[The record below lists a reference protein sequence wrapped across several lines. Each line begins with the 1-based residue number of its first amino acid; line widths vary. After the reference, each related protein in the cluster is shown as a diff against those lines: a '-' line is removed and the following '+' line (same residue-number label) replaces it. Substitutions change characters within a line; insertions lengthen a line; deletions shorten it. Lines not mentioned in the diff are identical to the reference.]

1 MRTLA
6 TKFSMP
12 AWHEVPTAFEMPV
25 YKNGMDYLIDGEV
38 LTWRGE
44 GIEVRSPLLFKEGSE
59 IKVPLLGTYPALDE
73 AEAMQALNA
82 AEHAYG
88 GGAGDWPQMTA
99 EKRIEALKE
108 FVWHMR
114 PLERQFALLQMWE
127 TGKPYRAC
135 LDEFKRTLKYIEDTI
150 VHLYQLEEESSG
162 ISKAENYMYQVRRC
176 PLGIC
181 LCMGPFNYPL
191 NETFALAIPAL
202 IMGNSVIIKPPRYGA
217 LCTIPLLEA
226 FARSFPSGVVNLIN
240 GHGPEIIPPI
250 MATGKISVLGFT
262 GSTGAARKIV
272 DQHPAN
278 NRLRTILGLE
288 AKNPAFVFA
297 DADLALAVKECI
309 SGSLEFNGQRCTAI
323 KHIWVEDKI
332 VDQFLALL
340 SAEIEKVQWGMP
352 WEENVMITPLAEANK
367 AQWLNELAQDAVDK
381 GAAIINDS
389 GGEVRGNL
397 FCPAVLYPVTSE
409 MEIWSVE
416 QFGPLIPV
424 SSFKSFDEISDYM
437 INSEHGQQASVF
449 TTSSEN
455 ASKMIDMLVNQVSR
469 VNLNAQCRRS
479 PDELPFTG
487 RKDSAEGTLSVTDAL
502 RSFSIRSLVVAN
514 EQGRELFFRTL
525 ESGQSRF
532 LKI

>member
-1 MRTLA
+1 MGTLA
-6 TKFSMP
+6 TEMTMP
-12 AWHEVPTAFEMPV
+12 VWHEVPAGFEMPD
-25 YKNGMDYLIDGEV
+25 YKGGMDYLIDGKV
-38 LTWRGE
+38 TTWKGE
-44 GIEVRSPLLFKEGSE
+44 GIEVRSPLLFQDGPQT
-59 IKVPLLGTYPALDE
+59 IAPLIGHYPDLDE
-73 AEAMQALNA
+73 AEAMRALSA
-82 AEHAYG
+82 AERAYG
-88 GGAGDWPQMTA
+88 GGAGAWPQMTA
-99 EKRIEALKE
+99 EQRIEALKE
-108 FVWHMR
+108 FLWHMR

-127 TGKPYRAC
+127 TSKPYRSC

-150 VHLYQLEEESSG
+150 IHLHQLEEESSG
-162 ISKAENYMYQVRRC
+162 ISKAENYMFQVRRC

-226 FARSFPSGVVNLIN
+226 FARSFPPGVVNVIN
-240 GHGPEIIPPI
+240 GHGPQIIPPI
-250 MATGKISVLGFT
+250 MTSGRISVLGFT
-262 GSTGAARKIV
+262 GSTAAARKIV

-278 NRLRTILGLE
+278 NRLRTLLGLE

-297 DADLALAVKECI
+297 DADLDLAVKECI
-309 SGSLEFNGQRCTAI
+309 SGALEFNGQRCTAI

-332 VDQFLALL
+332 VEQFLARL
-340 SAEIEKVQWGMP
+340 SAEIERVRCGMP
-352 WEENVMITPLAEANK
+352 WEEGVTITPLAEANK
-367 AQWLNELAQDAVDK
+367 SQWLSELVGDALEQGAHIVNPSGDK
-381 GAAIINDS
+381 ID
-389 GGEVRGNL
+389 GNL
-397 FCPAVLYPVTSE
+397 FHPTVLYPVTSG
-409 MEIWSVE
+409 MKIWSVE

-424 SSFKSFDEISDYM
+424 SSFKNFEQICEYM

-449 TTSSEN
+449 TSSPDN
-455 ASKMIDMLVNQVSR
+455 AARMIDMLVNQVSR

-525 ESGQSRF
+525 ESGRSRF